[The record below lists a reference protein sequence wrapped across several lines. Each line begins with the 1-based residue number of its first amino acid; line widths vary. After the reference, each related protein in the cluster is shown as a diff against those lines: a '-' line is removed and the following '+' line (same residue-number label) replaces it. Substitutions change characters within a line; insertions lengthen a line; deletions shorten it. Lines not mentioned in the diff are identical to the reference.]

1 METIQVTLDRKDI
14 INLIKCTEPSYNL
27 MKDPIIEQ
35 MGTFI
40 GGFSDRWDW
49 NNSKFQNFTIT
60 QLWSTYLKLKE
71 GK

>member
-14 INLIKCTEPSYNL
+14 INLIKGTEPSYTL
-27 MKDPIIEQ
+27 MEDPIIEQ